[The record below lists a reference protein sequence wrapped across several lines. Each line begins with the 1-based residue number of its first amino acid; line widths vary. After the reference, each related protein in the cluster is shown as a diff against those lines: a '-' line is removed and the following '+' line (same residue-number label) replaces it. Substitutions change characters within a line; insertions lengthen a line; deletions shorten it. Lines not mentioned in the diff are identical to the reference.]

1 MLGLE
6 YLLVILSLQGKL
18 WVCLDCLRSG
28 RRSPVSG
35 WLACVGVTRLTIA
48 RMTRDTL
55 FGHKG
60 QQFCIPT
67 SVSWLEHSR
76 IMREEDKNRT
86 VTQWEVWS
94 CKKLNSYFYIL
105 LLLSIHL
112 WVGAVQMQMIG
123 SRIFGDDIFRQ
134 QFTNVYIR
142 ISGEW
147 DVVYVD
153 LAECL
158 SHKWLSFK

>member
-35 WLACVGVTRLTIA
+35 QLACVACDSVTRLTIA

-86 VTQWEVWS
+86 VRGMVMSEVKFLFIYMYYPS
-94 CKKLNSYFYIL
+94 SY
-105 LLLSIHL
+105 L
-112 WVGAVQMQMIG
+112 WVSWDGWVKVDVGLNQSPQMQMID

-134 QFTNVYIR
+134 QLTNV
-142 ISGEW
+142 
-147 DVVYVD
+147 
-153 LAECL
+153 
-158 SHKWLSFK
+158 